1 MVVRE
6 LLTKLNFQV
15 QDGSLKK
22 YEKSTERAKQ
32 GANEA
37 AASFRNMFMA
47 FASLAAIRSISRT
60 ADSMQSL
67 EARIGMLPQT
77 VGDVGSAFNEVAK
90 NATANRQSIEAYGA
104 FYAKVGNAAKGLIT
118 NQEDLLKVTNTVS
131 QALVVGGA
139 SSMEAESAMLQ
150 FGQSLA
156 SGVLQGDEFR
166 SISEAAPQYLDELSK
181 AMNIPRENLK
191 KMASEGKLTA
201 KAVIEATMKMS
212 STFEEKFKKM
222 PMTVGQATTIMG
234 NKWSTFIGNFN
245 RETMVVTKVAN
256 FMVNAMDKVSN
267 ALESFVKAV
276 GGGENALR
284 LLMIGAGVFFAMWIP
299 GWLASAAAVLAATW
313 PILAIGAALVFVG
326 LLFEDF
332 LGWLDGADSLL
343 GDAIGGVEHWRNEIN
358 NVKAAFN
365 GLMSVVSVLWKYVL
379 KPFLDAGFETF
390 IASIKVIG
398 MIFGGILK
406 TVNFIVEGI
415 KSMGN
420 FIGNMDVAA
429 AMQSPGAKVNPS
441 TFGGFATGGGMQTN
455 TQTINVTVPPGS
467 PAATQEAARS
477 GVASAL
483 GENPGF
489 FAGQI
494 GQAL

>member
-1 MVVRE
+1 MATVRE
-6 LLTKLNFQV
+6 LITRLGFQV
-15 QDGSLKK
+15 QEAPLKK

-37 AASFRNMFMA
+37 AASFRNMFAA

-90 NATANRQSIEAYGA
+90 NATANRQSIEAYGS

-234 NKWSTFIGNFN
+234 NKWATFIGNFN

-256 FMVNAMDKVSN
+256 FMVNAMDKISN

-276 GGGENALR
+276 GGGENALK

-313 PILAIGAALVFVG
+313 PILAIGAALVLVG

-332 LGWLDGADSLL
+332 LGWLDGSDSLL
-343 GDAIGGVEHWRNEIN
+343 GDTIGSVEKWREEIN

-365 GLMSVVSVLWKYVL
+365 GLMSVVSVLWTVL
-379 KPFLDAGFETF
+379 KPILSMNFDILKAGLQ
-390 IASIKVIG
+390 SVG
-398 MIFGGILK
+398 LLFGGILK
-406 TVNFIVEGI
+406 TVSAIVDATRSI
-415 KSMGN
+415 
-420 FIGNMDVAA
+420 
-429 AMQSPGAKVNPS
+429 
-441 TFGGFATGGGMQTN
+441 GGFFGVGSGYAPTGATKPSAEAMARVANQSMQRQEN
-455 TQTINVTVPPGS
+455 TFNITIPPGS
-467 PAATQEAARS
+467 PAATQEAARQ
-477 GVASAL
+477 GVMAGINES
-483 GENPGF
+483 PMF
-489 FAGQI
+489 FTGQI